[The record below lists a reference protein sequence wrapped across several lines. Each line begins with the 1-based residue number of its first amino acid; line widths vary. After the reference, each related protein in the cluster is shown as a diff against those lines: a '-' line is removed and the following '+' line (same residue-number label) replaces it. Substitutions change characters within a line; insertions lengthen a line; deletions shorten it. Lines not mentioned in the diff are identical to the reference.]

1 MDEKTTFLVTG
12 GNPKGWTIEA
22 LLTEVQNDMVKR
34 CTKIIDDQRPEA
46 RAVLNNNIDILAM
59 LNQCIAKA
67 QDSTRILNRLG
78 RHVDGRPR
86 IGVP

>member
-1 MDEKTTFLVTG
+1 MNDKTKFLVTAD
-12 GNPKGWTIEA
+12 NPTGWTIEA

-34 CTKIIDDQRPEA
+34 CTKIIDDPRPEA
-46 RAVLNNNIDILAM
+46 RGVLNNNIEILSL

-78 RHVDGRPR
+78 KHQEGRPR

>member
-1 MDEKTTFLVTG
+1 MTEKTTLLVTPD
-12 GNPKGWTIEA
+12 NPKGWTIEA

-34 CTKIIDDQRPEA
+34 CVKIIDDQRPEA
-46 RAVLNNNIDILAM
+46 RAVLNNNIEILTL

-67 QDSTRILNRLG
+67 ADSTRILNRIG

>member
-1 MDEKTTFLVTG
+1 MSEKTTLLVTAE
-12 GNPKGWTIEA
+12 NPGGWTIEA
-22 LLTEVQNDMVKR
+22 LLTEVQNDMVRR
-34 CTKIIDDQRPEA
+34 CSKIIDDQRPEA
-46 RAVLNNNIDILAM
+46 RAVLNNNIEILSL

-67 QDSTRILNRLG
+67 QDSTRILNRIG